1 MRYHCWFCGKSV
13 TSELP
18 LDAVI
23 RALLVCPECIDA
35 DRITFPDEEHR
46 PTVEE

>member
-1 MRYHCWFCGKSV
+1 MRYTCYFCGKPV

-18 LDAVI
+18 EAAVI

-35 DRITFPDEEHR
+35 KRVIIPEHEGKR
-46 PTVEE
+46 ES